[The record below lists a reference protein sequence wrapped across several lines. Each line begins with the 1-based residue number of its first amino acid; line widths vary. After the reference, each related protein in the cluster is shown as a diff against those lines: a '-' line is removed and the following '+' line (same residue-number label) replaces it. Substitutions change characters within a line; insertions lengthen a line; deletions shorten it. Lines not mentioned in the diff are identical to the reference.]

1 MRKLLL
7 GIDVGGTNI
16 KAVAMDGEFHVL
28 ARRQWPTQTPDVPD
42 VTQNIL
48 TAASALLAE
57 AGGAPEQ
64 LAAIGVDFPGMV
76 DSREKCV
83 VRLTPLQWEN
93 VHIAH
98 RIQALY
104 PEAKVSVDNDGTAG
118 LLGEKYFGAARG
130 HDNVVMLVL
139 GTGIGGAIMTGG
151 HILSGWKNVAG
162 EVGHMAVHDEGPV
175 CSCGKR
181 GCLQTYAS
189 ARAVVTRAKELL
201 PQHPESRAWDLC
213 GGQLTRFTAKT
224 LHEGLSLGDP
234 FCQDICRYAIRHLA
248 VGVSNYI
255 CIFNPSLVVIGGGL
269 SNLGDF
275 LMTPLRDEVL
285 RHGLMHPR
293 QICAIERAVLN
304 EWAGAYGC
312 CVSAARE
319 AGLPLPNE

>member
-1 MRKLLL
+1 MHKLLL

-16 KAVAMDGEFHVL
+16 KAVAMDGSFHVL
-28 ARRQWPTQTPDVPD
+28 ARQQWPTQTPDVPD

-48 TAASALLAE
+48 AAASALLE
-57 AGGAPEQ
+57 EVGGNLEH

-76 DSREKCV
+76 DSKEKCV
-83 VRLTPLQWEN
+83 VRLTPLKWEN
-93 VHIAH
+93 VPVAQQIHT
-98 RIQALY
+98 LY
-104 PEAKVSVDNDGTAG
+104 PEVKVSVDNDGTAG
-118 LLGEKYFGAARG
+118 LLGEKYFGCARG

-139 GTGIGGAIMTGG
+139 GTGVGGAIMTHG

-162 EVGHMAVHDEGPV
+162 EVGHMAVNDEGPL
-175 CSCGKR
+175 CSCGRR
-181 GCLQTYAS
+181 GCLQAYAS
-189 ARAVVTRAKELL
+189 AQAVVTRARELL
-201 PQHPESRAWDLC
+201 PKYPESRAWTLC
-213 GGQLTRFTAKT
+213 NGRLDQLTAKT
-224 LHEGLSLGDP
+224 LSEGLSLGDP
-234 FCQDICRYAIRHLA
+234 FCRDIYQHAIRHLA

-275 LMTPLRDEVL
+275 LMTPLRNEVL

-293 QICAIERAVLN
+293 QVCAIERAALN

-312 CVSAARE
+312 CVLAAQE